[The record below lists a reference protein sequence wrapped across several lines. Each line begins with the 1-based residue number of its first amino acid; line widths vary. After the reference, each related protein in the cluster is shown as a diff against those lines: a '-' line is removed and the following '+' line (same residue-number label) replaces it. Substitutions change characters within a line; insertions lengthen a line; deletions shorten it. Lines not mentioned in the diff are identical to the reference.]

1 MIQIKKLFQDTH
13 GRFDSSK
20 LVLYGYRAAVVVSI
34 TILYLTHAKAC
45 V

>member
-1 MIQIKKLFQDTH
+1 MVNIKKLFQDTH

-20 LVLYGYRAAVVVSI
+20 LVLYGYRAAIVASI
-34 TILYLTHAKAC
+34 VILYLTHAKAY